1 VEHLRLILWKQD
13 HVDVVACPQ
22 CGFGFTVPWVGG
34 DAEFYALAHDGD
46 PHYPS
51 ERWEFG
57 ETVAALS
64 AFPRP
69 LKLAEVGAGDGAFLD
84 LLDDRC
90 EIVAADF
97 DRGAVARL
105 TAKGY
110 QASVGSLDELR
121 RSDSAPFDVVCL
133 FHTLEHMA
141 ELEDVFSSL
150 AASLTPGGS
159 VFVSVPDAAATD
171 FQERVTGLWDM
182 PPNHV
187 GRWTADAL
195 RAVGARH
202 GFFVA
207 ATRQSPIRTLELTR
221 EMAVSAINA
230 RSCQPGSVAS
240 RVNAISSRPIRG
252 GLKRVLAAA
261 WVPRLLA
268 QRSAFAPPVCWVHLR
283 LAG

>member
-1 VEHLRLILWKQD
+1 
-13 HVDVVACPQ
+13 
-22 CGFGFTVPWVGG
+22 
-34 DAEFYALAHDGD
+34 
-46 PHYPS
+46 
-51 ERWEFG
+51 
-57 ETVAALS
+57 
-64 AFPRP
+64 
-69 LKLAEVGAGDGAFLD
+69 
-84 LLDDRC
+84 
-90 EIVAADF
+90 
-97 DRGAVARL
+97 
-105 TAKGY
+105 
-110 QASVGSLDELR
+110 
-121 RSDSAPFDVVCL
+121 
-133 FHTLEHMA
+133 MA

-195 RAVGARH
+195 RAVSARH
-202 GFFVA
+202 GFVVA

-268 QRSAFAPPVCWVHLR
+268 QRSAFAPPVCWAHLR